1 LKPATPASPQSLDFD
16 DFTKMINNDTK
27 TGPLDTKSIQ
37 GNAKGPESPFQHE
50 PASEKATPYDQTL
63 SGDSTPVTLDHDL
76 HDYPEGGLE
85 AWLVVLGAWALMLPS
100 MGALNFL
107 GSLHA
112 FISTHQLSLYSS
124 SSVGWIFST
133 FPFFLY
139 FASVQIGPLFD
150 VYGPR
155 ALVITGS
162 IGLVASYMFL
172 SVSTEYYQFM
182 LSFGVLG
189 GLSTCCLF
197 TSAVSTIGH
206 WFHRRRGLAMG
217 VACTAGGIG
226 GLAFSLIILFLAP
239 RIGFGW
245 AIRIIGFITA
255 GLCLVGCLLVKSR
268 LPPNKAKG
276 AKIDIKALRD
286 PPYAAVTLAIVLV
299 EFAVFIPYTF
309 LVDQALA
316 AGMRTNLAYALI
328 ALLNASAIPGRLL
341 PGYIADRYGRLNTM
355 TITTIICCLLTFL
368 LWLIG
373 SGNHAA
379 IIAYTVLFGFWSGAA
394 ISLTPV
400 CIQQVCKTEDIG
412 KRTGTTFTISSFG
425 TLIGIPIAGAILG
438 DGRGRGGGY
447 DGLIAFSGGVY
458 VLASVAFVVARG
470 LTGGWKWKTV
480 I

>member
-1 LKPATPASPQSLDFD
+1 MTNTA
-16 DFTKMINNDTK
+16 TK
-27 TGPLDTKSIQ
+27 TGSLDTESIRDNAQ
-37 GNAKGPESPFQHE
+37 GSETSFQHE
-50 PASEKATPYDQTL
+50 PASEKATPYDQTF
-63 SGDSTPVTLDHDL
+63 SGDTTPSTPDDLD
-76 HDYPEGGLE
+76 DYPEGGLE
-85 AWLVVLGAWALMLPS
+85 AWLVVLGCWAAMVPS

-112 FISTHQLSLYSS
+112 FLSTHQLSSYSP

-139 FASVQIGPLFD
+139 FAGVQIGPLFD

-155 ALVITGS
+155 VLVITGS

-172 SVSTEYYQFM
+172 SVSTEYYQIM

-197 TSAVSTIGH
+197 TSAVSAIGH
-206 WFHRRRGLAMG
+206 WFNRRRGLAMG
-217 VACTAGGIG
+217 VACTAGGTG

-239 RIGFGW
+239 RVGFGW
-245 AIRIIGFITA
+245 AIRIIGFISA
-255 GLCLVGCLLVKSR
+255 GLCLIACLLVKSR
-268 LPPNKAKG
+268 LPPNKTKG
-276 AKIDIKALRD
+276 AKIDIMALRD
-286 PPYAAVTLAIVLV
+286 PPYASVTLAIFLV

-316 AGMRTNLAYALI
+316 AGMRTKLAYSLI
-328 ALLNASAIPGRLL
+328 VLLNASAIPGRLL

-355 TITTIICCLLTFL
+355 TITAIICCFLTFL
-368 LWLIG
+368 LWLVG
-373 SGNHAA
+373 STNHAA

-438 DGRGRGGGY
+438 NGRERAGGY

-470 LTGGWKWKTV
+470 LTGGWALRTR

>member
-1 LKPATPASPQSLDFD
+1 MS
-16 DFTKMINNDTK
+16 NNDLESRTIEK
-27 TGPLDTKSIQ
+27 DTGSDISGRHDLT
-37 GNAKGPESPFQHE
+37 
-50 PASEKATPYDQTL
+50 SEKATPYDQTS
-63 SGDSTPVTLDHDL
+63 SGETTPTTPDDL
-76 HDYPEGGLE
+76 ENYPEGGME
-85 AWLVVLGAWALMLPS
+85 AWLVVLGSWCAMVSGMGQLNVLGTYHAW
-100 MGALNFL
+100 
-107 GSLHA
+107 
-112 FISTHQLSLYSS
+112 ISTHQLAGYSS

-139 FASVQIGPLFD
+139 FAGVQIGPLFD
-150 VYGPR
+150 FYGPR

-162 IGLVASYMFL
+162 IGLVASLMTL
-172 SVSTEYYQFM
+172 SVSTEYYQII

-197 TSAVSTIGH
+197 TSAVSCIGH
-206 WFHRRRGLAMG
+206 FFHRRRGFAMG
-217 VACTAGGIG
+217 IACTAGGTG

-239 RIGFGW
+239 KIGFGW
-245 AIRIIGFITA
+245 AIRIIGFICA
-255 GLCLVGCLLVKSR
+255 GLCVVACLLLKSR
-268 LPPNKAKG
+268 LPPNKVKG
-276 AKIDIKALRD
+276 AKIDIMALRE
-286 PPYAAVTLAIVLV
+286 PPYASVTLAIFLV

-316 AGMRTNLAYALI
+316 AGMGQKLAYALI
-328 ALLNASAIPGRLL
+328 PILNASAIPGRLL

-355 TITTIICCLLTFL
+355 VVTSTLCCLLTFL
-368 LWLIG
+368 LWLVG
-373 SGNHAA
+373 STNHAA
-379 IIAYTVLFGFWSGAA
+379 IIAYTVLFGFSSGSA

-438 DGRGRGGGY
+438 TGGEEGGARY
-447 DGLIAFSGGVY
+447 DGLIAFSGAVY

-470 LTGGWKWKTV
+470 LTGGWGLRIV

>member
-1 LKPATPASPQSLDFD
+1 
-16 DFTKMINNDTK
+16 MINNDTK
-27 TGPLDTKSIQ
+27 SGSLDTKSIQ
-37 GNAKGPESPFQHE
+37 GNTQGSGSSLQQE
-50 PASEKATPYDQTL
+50 PASEKTLPYDQTP
-63 SGDSTPVTLDHDL
+63 SGDTTPSTLDHDL
-76 HDYPEGGLE
+76 ETYPEGGLE
-85 AWLVVLGAWALMLPS
+85 AWLVVLGCWASLTAG
-100 MGALNFL
+100 MGLLNVL
-107 GSLHA
+107 SSLHA
-112 FISTHQLSLYSS
+112 WISTHQLASYSS

-139 FASVQIGPLFD
+139 FAGVQIGPIFD

-155 ALVITGS
+155 VLVIAGS
-162 IGLVASYMFL
+162 IGLVTSLMCL

-197 TSAVSTIGH
+197 TSAVSAIGH
-206 WFHRRRGLAMG
+206 WFHRRRGFAMG
-217 VACTAGGIG
+217 IACTAGGTG
-226 GLAFSLIILFLAP
+226 GLAYSLIMLFLAP

-245 AIRIIGFITA
+245 SIRIIGFICA
-255 GLCLVGCLLVKSR
+255 GLCTIACLFVKSR

-286 PPYAAVTLAIVLV
+286 PPYAIITLAVFLV

-316 AGMRTNLAYALI
+316 AGMSRELSYALVCI
-328 ALLNASAIPGRLL
+328 LNSAAIPGRLL
-341 PGYIADRYGRLNTM
+341 PGYIADKYGRLNTM

-470 LTGGWKWKTV
+470 LTGGWKLKTV

>member
-1 LKPATPASPQSLDFD
+1 MT
-16 DFTKMINNDTK
+16 NNDTK
-27 TGPLDTKSIQ
+27 TGSLDTESIQ
-37 GNAKGPESPFQHE
+37 GNTQGSESSFQHE
-50 PASEKATPYDQTL
+50 PASEKATPYDQPL
-63 SGDSTPVTLDHDL
+63 SGETTPSTPDHDL
-76 HDYPEGGLE
+76 DDYPEGGLE
-85 AWLVVLGAWALMLPS
+85 AWLVVLGSWAAMAGS
-100 MGALNFL
+100 MGSLNFL

-112 FISTHQLSLYSS
+112 WISTHQLSTYSS

-139 FASVQIGPLFD
+139 FAGVQIGPLFD

-162 IGLVASYMFL
+162 IGLVASFMFL
-172 SVSTEYYQFM
+172 SVSTEYYQIM

-197 TSAVSTIGH
+197 TSAVSAIGH
-206 WFHRRRGLAMG
+206 WFNRRRGLAMG
-217 VACTAGGIG
+217 VACTAGGTG

-245 AIRIIGFITA
+245 AIRIIGFISA
-255 GLCLVGCLLVKSR
+255 GLCLIACFLLKGR

-286 PPYAAVTLAIVLV
+286 PPYAAVTVAVTLV
-299 EFAVFIPYTF
+299 EFSVFIPYTF

-316 AGMRTNLAYALI
+316 AGMRTELAYALI
-328 ALLNASAIPGRLL
+328 PILNASAIPGRLL

-368 LWLIG
+368 LWLVG
-373 SGNHAA
+373 STNHAA

-438 DGRGRGGGY
+438 NGREKEGGY

-458 VLASVAFVVARG
+458 VLASIAFVVARG
-470 LTGGWKWKTV
+470 LTGGWALRTR

>member
-1 LKPATPASPQSLDFD
+1 MKNNDIESPIREKDTGSLDVKS
-16 DFTKMINNDTK
+16 TKGEISK
-27 TGPLDTKSIQ
+27 
-37 GNAKGPESPFQHE
+37 E
-50 PASEKATPYDQTL
+50 PYDHPV
-63 SGDSTPVTLDHDL
+63 SGETTPSTLDHDDL
-76 HDYPEGGLE
+76 ETYPEGGLE
-85 AWLVVLGAWALMLPS
+85 AWLVVLGSWCS
-100 MGALNFL
+100 MAAGMGMLNFL
-107 GSLHA
+107 GTLHA
-112 FISTHQLSLYSS
+112 WISTHQLSSYSS
-124 SSVGWIFST
+124 SSIGWIFST

-139 FASVQIGPLFD
+139 FAGVQIGPLFD

-155 ALVITGS
+155 ILVVTGS
-162 IGLVASYMFL
+162 IGLVVSLMTL
-172 SVSTEYYQFM
+172 SVSTEYYQII

-197 TSAVSTIGH
+197 TSAVSCIGH
-206 WFHRRRGLAMG
+206 FFHRRRGFAMG
-217 VACTAGGIG
+217 IACTAGGTG

-239 RIGFGW
+239 KIGFGW
-245 AIRIIGFITA
+245 AIRIIGFICA
-255 GLCLVGCLLVKSR
+255 GLCTVACLLLKSR
-268 LPPNKAKG
+268 LPPNKVKG
-276 AKIDIKALRD
+276 AKIDFMALREK
-286 PPYAAVTLAIVLV
+286 PYASVTLAIFLV

-309 LVDQALA
+309 LVDQALD
-316 AGMRTNLAYALI
+316 AGMGRELAYALI
-328 ALLNASAIPGRLL
+328 PILNAAAIPGRLM

-355 TITTIICCLLTFL
+355 TVTSTICCLLTFL

-438 DGRGRGGGY
+438 SGGDRNY
-447 DGLIAFSGGVY
+447 DGLIAFSGAVY

-470 LTGGWKWKTV
+470 LTGGWGPRV
-480 I
+480 II

>member
-1 LKPATPASPQSLDFD
+1 MT
-16 DFTKMINNDTK
+16 NNDNK
-27 TGPLDTKSIQ
+27 PGSLDTKSIQ
-37 GNAKGPESPFQHE
+37 GNTQGSGSSVQQE
-50 PASEKATPYDQTL
+50 PASEKALPYNQIQSGETTP
-63 SGDSTPVTLDHDL
+63 SALDHDL

-85 AWLVVLGAWALMLPS
+85 AWLVVLGAWAIMFS
-100 MGALNFL
+100 GMGLLNVL
-107 GSLHA
+107 SSLHA
-112 FISTHQLSLYSS
+112 FLSTHQLSSYSP

-139 FASVQIGPLFD
+139 FAGVQIGPLFD

-155 ALVITGS
+155 VLVITGS
-162 IGLVASYMFL
+162 VGLVTSLMCL
-172 SVSTEYYQFM
+172 SVSTEYYQFI

-197 TSAVSTIGH
+197 TSAVSAIGH
-206 WFHRRRGLAMG
+206 WFHRRRGFAMG
-217 VACTAGGIG
+217 IACTAGGSG
-226 GLAFSLIILFLAP
+226 GLAYSLIILFLAP

-245 AIRIIGFITA
+245 SIRIIGFISA

-268 LPPNKAKG
+268 LPPNKVKG

-286 PPYAAVTLAIVLV
+286 PPYAAVTIAITLV

-309 LVDQALA
+309 LVDQALG
-316 AGMRTNLAYALI
+316 AGMSRNLSYALVPI
-328 ALLNASAIPGRLL
+328 LNASAIPGRLL
-341 PGYIADRYGRLNTM
+341 PGYIADKYGRLNTM

-447 DGLIAFSGGVY
+447 DGLIAFSGGVI
-458 VLASVAFVVARG
+458 AFVVARG